1 MKKFL
6 AVVLILLLV
15 FSFAGCGGG
24 GQKEGVEVYFLNFK
38 PEVESV
44 YASIAEDYA
53 AETGNTL
60 KVVTAASGTYEQTL
74 KSEIAKSDAP
84 VIFQLNGPVGYQ
96 SWKDYCMDLS
106 GTEFYNMLSDKSMAI
121 TEGEG
126 VYGIPYAVEGYGII
140 YNKAIMDKY
149 FALDGAVAKSMDE
162 INNFAK
168 LKAVVEDMTLRK
180 EALGIEGVFA
190 STSMASGNQW
200 RWQTHLANIPLYY
213 EFNDM
218 QGYDNT
224 VLAGLAAS
232 TINFTYN
239 QNFKNI
245 FDLYI
250 NNSCTAK
257 TLIAAKTVDD
267 SMAEFALGKCAMVQN
282 GNWGWGQISGVPG
295 NTVIEENVMFLP
307 IYTGVSGEE
316 SQGLCVGTENYFA
329 INSKATEEQQAAAL
343 NFLEWLFGSDTGKA
357 YVTGELGFIA
367 PFTTFGENEK
377 PTDPLAKNVLAWI
390 DKEGV
395 KSVPWTFAAFPS
407 EQFKNDFG
415 DALLEYAQ
423 GSQDWNYVVNVVKTS
438 WASEYAAAHQK

>member
-6 AVVLILLLV
+6 AVLLILLLAFTFV
-15 FSFAGCGGG
+15 GCGGG
-24 GQKEGVEVYFLNFK
+24 EKEEGVEVYFLNFK

-74 KSEIAKSDAP
+74 KSEIAKSEAP
-84 VIFQLNGPVGYQ
+84 VIFQLNGPVGYEA
-96 SWKDYCMDLS
+96 WKDYCMDLS
-106 GTEFYNMLSDKSMAI
+106 GTEFYNMLADKNMAI
-121 TEGEG
+121 KEGEG

-149 FALDGAVAKSMDE
+149 FALEGAVATGMED
-162 INNFAK
+162 INNFAS
-168 LKAVVEDMTLRK
+168 LKAVVEDMTVRK

-190 STSMASGNQW
+190 STSLASGNQW
-200 RWQTHLANIPLYY
+200 RWQTHLANIPLFY
-213 EFNDM
+213 EFSDM

-224 VLAGLAAS
+224 VMAGLDAS
-232 TINFTYN
+232 TIGFTYN

-282 GNWGWGQISGVPG
+282 GNWGWGQISGVAG
-295 NTVIEENVMFLP
+295 NTVAEEDVMFLP
-307 IYTGVSGEE
+307 IYTGVDGEE
-316 SQGLCVGTENYFA
+316 AQGLCVGTENYFA

-357 YVTGELGFIA
+357 YVIGELGFIA
-367 PFTTFGENEK
+367 PFTTFGEEEK

-390 DKEGV
+390 EKEGIE
-395 KSVPWTFAAFPS
+395 SVAWTFAAFPS

-438 WASEYAAAHQK
+438 WESEYAAAHK